1 MPVPFEPF
9 SEQNKRPHTEE
20 APSPLPLSSSPLLA
34 AAMMLKAIIEAADAE
49 KAQSLH
55 VDKSDH
61 REDEEEKEKVELQC
75 RETTIN
81 RATINPPA
89 LSPEVRP
96 SRRPRRPFRKRARRV
111 AHFSEGCYA
120 DPSSMANQPLRKTVA
135 VPVAWRTSKVT
146 TNANDMIAQH
156 SSLLP
161 YSSAQASGHGRIQME
176 RERPW
181 GGQQLGTA
189 KYPSDAAAMS
199 AAAALALA
207 AAAASGGAGTNTQ
220 QTANTK
226 TCASSSPL
234 SSPPRAYKKRGQSS
248 FLRAPSLASSVTRLI
263 SSETYLRR
271 LFVTASLA
279 HVLSLDACLPR
290 TVPVMRKASSR
301 VKGAGGRD
309 EEYNGEEERGVQYG
323 EQQDG
328 AAGGTDDADANN
340 ADNKK
345 PRNAAIVPRCGGP
358 FTVAFPVTLIDSAGL
373 RWSIEY
379 VTTRRDN
386 LHSGRLAD
394 GWEKFCSANGL
405 RIGDSVEFSR
415 LKAHEL
421 SLQGVKH
428 GKEAIAKVVACKK
441 KLRNKKGSEKQ

>member
-1 MPVPFEPF
+1 M
-9 SEQNKRPHTEE
+9 QE

-34 AAMMLKAIIEAADAE
+34 AATMLKAIIEATDAE
-49 KAQSLH
+49 KAQFLQV
-55 VDKSDH
+55 VDTSDQ
-61 REDEEEKEKVELQC
+61 REDEKEELQW

-81 RATINPPA
+81 RETINQPT
-89 LSPEVRP
+89 LSPECRP
-96 SRRPRRPFRKRARRV
+96 SRRPGRSFRKRERRV

-120 DPSSMANQPLRKTVA
+120 DPSSMANQPLWNTVA
-135 VPVAWRTSKVT
+135 GPDAWRTINAA
-146 TNANDMIAQH
+146 TNANNMVAPH

-161 YSSAQASGHGRIQME
+161 FLSSQTSGHGRIQME
-176 RERPW
+176 RGRPW
-181 GGQQLGTA
+181 NGQQFGTA
-189 KYPSDAAAMS
+189 EFPSAAAAMS
-199 AAAALALA
+199 AAAALAP
-207 AAAASGGAGTNTQ
+207 AASGAGTFDTRQISNT
-220 QTANTK
+220 TNY
-226 TCASSSPL
+226 ASSSSL
-234 SSPPRAYKKRGQSS
+234 SSPPRAYKKRGPSS
-248 FLRAPSLASSVTRLI
+248 FLRAPSFASSVTRLI

-301 VKGAGGRD
+301 VKGAD
-309 EEYNGEEERGVQYG
+309 EVYNGEEEAGGQYG

-340 ADNKK
+340 AENKE
-345 PRNAAIVPRCGGP
+345 PRNAAIVPPCGGP
-358 FTVAFPVTLIDSAGL
+358 FTRAFPVTLIDSVGQ
-373 RWSIEY
+373 RWSIKY

-386 LHSGRLAD
+386 LLSGRLAD

-415 LKAHEL
+415 LEAHEL

-428 GKEAIAKVVACKK
+428 GKEAIAKIVVYKK